1 MISVIY
7 ARYSSE
13 LQRSASIEDQVRL
26 CRARIEREGWQYLHA
41 YTDRA
46 ISGATALRPAYQQL
60 LEDAR
65 RGGFDIVVAEALDR
79 LSRDQEDVAG
89 LFKRL
94 RFADIRLFT
103 LAEGEITELHVG
115 LKGTMNALFLKDL
128 AQKTRRGLEGRVR
141 QGRSGGGLCFGY
153 DVIRE
158 HDGRGEPIHGGRK
171 INEAEA
177 AVVRRIFTAFANGQS
192 PRAIALS
199 LNAERIAGPHGETW
213 GPSTIYGNWRRGTGI
228 LNNELY
234 IGRLVW
240 NRQRYVKDPATGKRQ
255 ARPNPPDEWITREVP
270 DLRIVDDR
278 LWNEVKARERHVRH
292 ALMHDNV
299 GVRAERARR
308 PVYLLSNLLK
318 CGVCGGGFSKVSQH
332 HYGCS
337 NARNRGTCDNL
348 LTVRRYVLEASVLS
362 GLKTHLMTPEL
373 TKEFAAEYHRELNR
387 LNAAR
392 DEDYVRRKEELDR
405 VERQI
410 RAIID
415 AIKDGLRTP
424 GMKEELFALEGRKQ
438 KLVAEVKHAQPPSPR
453 LHPKLADLYRQ
464 RVEHLHEELN
474 RPELRAEAAE
484 ALRAL
489 IDEVRLMRERGEL
502 AIELRG
508 DLAGIL
514 ALSADRK
521 KPITADR
528 DGLQATLVAGARNS
542 LNLLLS
548 ASIDVSAFS
557 VRATQS

>member
-1 MISVIY
+1 MIAVVY
-7 ARYSSE
+7 ARFSSD
-13 LQRSASIEDQVRL
+13 LQRDASIEDQIRL
-26 CRARIEREGWQYLHA
+26 CRERIEREGWHFLHA

-46 ISGATALRPAYQQL
+46 ISGSSALRPAYQRL

-65 RGGFDIVVAEALDR
+65 HGLFSIVVSEALDR
-79 LSRDQEDVAG
+79 LSRDQEDIAG

-94 RFADIRLFT
+94 RFAGIRLFT
-103 LAEGEITELHVG
+103 LAEGEISELHIG

-153 DVIRE
+153 DVVRE
-158 HDGRGEPIHGGRK
+158 HDVRGEPIHGGRK

-177 AVVRRIFTAFANGQS
+177 AVVRPVFRAFASGQS

-199 LNAERIAGPHGETW
+199 LNAENIAGPHGKSW

-228 LNNELY
+228 LNNEAY
-234 IGRLVW
+234 IGKLVW
-240 NRQRYVKDPATGKRQ
+240 NRQRFVKDPATGKRQ
-255 ARPNPPDEWITREVP
+255 ARPNPRDEWIVQDVP
-270 DLRIVDDR
+270 DLRIVDDQ
-278 LWNEVKARERHVRH
+278 LWNEVKARQWHVRH
-292 ALMHDNV
+292 ALTHDNA
-299 GVRAERARR
+299 GVRPERARR
-308 PVYLLSNLLK
+308 PVYLLSNLLR
-318 CGVCGGGFSKVSQH
+318 CGACGGGFSKVSLH

-348 LTVRRYVLEASVLS
+348 LTVRRDILEASVLS
-362 GLKTHLMTPEL
+362 GMKTHLMSPEL
-373 TKEFAAEYHRELNR
+373 VKEFAAEYHRELNR

-392 DEDYVRRKEELDR
+392 DGDYARRKQELDR

-415 AIKDGLRTP
+415 AIKDGLRTS
-424 GMKEELFALEGRKQ
+424 GMKEELVALETRKQ
-438 KLVAEVKHAQPPSPR
+438 ELVIEVKHAPPPSPR

-464 RVEHLHEELN
+464 RVERLHEELN

-489 IDEVRLMRERGEL
+489 IDEVRLVPERGEL
-502 AIELRG
+502 TIELLG

-514 ALSADRK
+514 ALSVDSK
-521 KPITADR
+521 KPITAGR
-528 DGLQATLVAGARNS
+528 DGLQATLVAGVGFEPTTFR
-542 LNLLLS
+542 L
-548 ASIDVSAFS
+548 
-557 VRATQS
+557 

>member
-1 MISVIY
+1 MIAVIY
-7 ARYSSE
+7 ARYSSD
-13 LQRSASIEDQVRL
+13 LQRDASIEDQIRL
-26 CRARIEREGWQYLHA
+26 CRARIEREGWHYLYA

-46 ISGATALRPAYQQL
+46 ISGSSALRPAYQSL

-65 RGGFDIVVAEALDR
+65 HGRFDIVVSEALDR

-94 RFADIRLFT
+94 RLADIRLFT

-177 AVVRRIFTAFANGQS
+177 AVVRRIFTVFANGQS

-278 LWNEVKARERHVRH
+278 LWNEVKARQRHVRH

-348 LTVRRYVLEASVLS
+348 LTVRRDVLEASVLS

-464 RVEHLHEELN
+464 RVEHLHDELN

-528 DGLQATLVAGARNS
+528 DGLQATLVAGVGFEPTTFR
-542 LNLLLS
+542 L
-548 ASIDVSAFS
+548 
-557 VRATQS
+557 

>member
-1 MISVIY
+1 MIAVIY
-7 ARYSSE
+7 ARYSSD
-13 LQRSASIEDQVRL
+13 LQRDASIEDQIRL
-26 CRARIEREGWQYLHA
+26 CRARIEREGWHYLYA

-46 ISGATALRPAYQQL
+46 ISGSSALRPAYQSL
-60 LEDAR
+60 LDDAR
-65 RGGFDIVVAEALDR
+65 NGRFNIVVAEALDR

-115 LKGTMNALFLKDL
+115 LKGAMNALFLKDL

-141 QGRSGGGLCFGY
+141 QGRAGGGLCFGY

-158 HDGRGEPIHGGRK
+158 HDVRGEPIHGGRK

-177 AVVRRIFTAFANGQS
+177 AVVRRIFTAFASGQS

-234 IGRLVW
+234 IGKLVW

-348 LTVRRYVLEASVLS
+348 LTVRRDVLEASVLS

-373 TKEFAAEYHRELNR
+373 AKEFAAEYHRELNR

-392 DEDYVRRKEELDR
+392 DENYLRRKEELDR

-453 LHPKLADLYRQ
+453 LHPMLADLYRQ

-489 IDEVRLMRERGEL
+489 IDEVRLIPERGEL
-502 AIELRG
+502 AIEIRG

-528 DGLQATLVAGARNS
+528 DGLQATLVAGVGFEPTTFR
-542 LNLLLS
+542 L
-548 ASIDVSAFS
+548 
-557 VRATQS
+557 

>member
-1 MISVIY
+1 MRAVVY
-7 ARYSSE
+7 ARYSTD
-13 LQRSASIEDQVRL
+13 LQRDASIEDQVRL
-26 CRARIEREGWQYLHA
+26 CRGRIEQEGWAYLHA

-46 ISGATALRPAYQQL
+46 VSGASALRAAYQQL

-65 RGGFDIVVAEALDR
+65 REQFDIVVAEALDR

-115 LKGTMNALFLKDL
+115 LRGTMNALFLKDL

-141 QGRSGGGLCFGY
+141 QGRAGGGLCFGY

-158 HDGRGEPIHGGRK
+158 HDVRGEPIHGGRK

-177 AVVRRIFTAFANGQS
+177 AVVRRIFTAFASGQS

-240 NRQRYVKDPATGKRQ
+240 NRQRYVKGPATGKRQ

-348 LTVRRYVLEASVLS
+348 LTVRRDVLEASVLS

-373 TKEFAAEYHRELNR
+373 AKEFAAEYHRELNR

-438 KLVAEVKHAQPPSPR
+438 KLVAEVEHAQPPSPR

-464 RVEHLHEELN
+464 RVERPHEELN
-474 RPELRAEAAE
+474 RLELRAEAAE

-489 IDEVRLMRERGEL
+489 IDEVRLIPERGEL
-502 AIELRG
+502 AIELHG

-521 KPITADR
+521 KPIAAR
-528 DGLQATLVAGARNS
+528 CDGLQATLVAGVGFEPTTFR
-542 LNLLLS
+542 L
-548 ASIDVSAFS
+548 
-557 VRATQS
+557 